1 VRRILVAMFVIG
13 ACTSGAGKERL
24 AEPAATTTTTTTP
37 SQAALAGPCEGLGPA
52 PAAGLAEVTY
62 LSGGRLLAL
71 PNDRPGPVCLAEV
84 PAGVTTLSWGG
95 RADRVLLPPA
105 QAVLADRRVDLNL
118 PEGESASFSLP
129 TGTSVLF
136 SDGPHLKKRLLA
148 DGRDTDVTFLD
159 RHDASV
165 YYPEGK
171 HILSVGASADGVYG
185 VFVATNR
192 GDSPV
197 AVARDDTPATTI
209 YSPALMTGGFTAFA
223 AQHTT
228 NPPADRYHL
237 HFRGQDDPL
246 LHTIVLP
253 DGPPEVIVASH
264 FEQRV
269 AAQAGS
275 CESGGRRVTAVDVG
289 EYLTRRSANA
299 SAVARPVT
307 VDVKAPFTEPVGWL
321 PGGRLVVLG
330 RDSCTA
336 PGTLWSVPVFP
347 AGPPVRLA
355 DGAAAAALRTVITD
369 QVDPPRETGG
379 SEAPA

>member
-1 VRRILVAMFVIG
+1 MLILGSCSSTDGERR
-13 ACTSGAGKERL
+13 
-24 AEPAATTTTTTTP
+24 AESAATTTSTPPTTSP
-37 SQAALAGPCEGLGPA
+37 AAFSGPCEGLGPA

-95 RADRVLLPPA
+95 QADRVLLPPS
-105 QAVLADRRVDLNL
+105 QVVLADRRVDLDL
-118 PEGESASFSLP
+118 PEGESASFTLP

-136 SDGPHLKKRLLA
+136 SDGPHLKKRSLA
-148 DGRDTDVTFLD
+148 DRRDTDVTFLD
-159 RHDASV
+159 RHEASV

-171 HILSVGASADGVYG
+171 HILSVGASSDGVYG
-185 VFVATNR
+185 VFVATNL

-223 AQHTT
+223 AQHTQ
-228 NPPADRYHL
+228 NPSADRYHI
-237 HFRGQDDPL
+237 HFRGEDDPL
-246 LHTIVLP
+246 LHTIALP

-264 FEQRV
+264 FEPRM
-269 AAQAGS
+269 AARAGS

-289 EYLTRRSANA
+289 DYLTRRDANA
-299 SAVARPVT
+299 SAAARPVT

-330 RDSCTA
+330 RDTCTA

-355 DGAAAAALRTVITD
+355 DGAIAAALRTVVAD

-379 SEAPA
+379 SDAPA